1 MLECEENGFSV
12 KCKSSGRLGNTNVK
26 PNVITFNAAISA
38 WGNGRD
44 PQRVA
49 RAQALLQEMRK
60 LYRGGVRE
68 VKPDVLYVHFIDSS
82 LDQK

>member
-1 MLECEENGFSV
+1 MRGERILRQMQ
-12 KCKSSGRLGNTNVK
+12 KLWAAGNSDVK

-68 VKPDVLYVHFIDSS
+68 VKPSVVTYSFIDSS